1 MIKLAIIGTSGR
13 DDDDLSKLDYYHL
26 QWMANKVESYIKD
39 VLHTEPSNIILIS
52 GGSAWADHVAV
63 QLYLD
68 KEKKFAG
75 LELYLPSKFD
85 LKYNHYVNTHEG
97 RLLNKLHKQCQEKTD
112 IDVLLELGKVLHR
125 PGVKV
130 VIKRGFPSRNTL
142 IAKNCDYLL
151 AFSFGE
157 TNEFGPLKGGTLDT
171 WKKVLHC
178 NKSHYDLNFCKEKK
192 YITIV

>member
-1 MIKLAIIGTSGR
+1 MIKLAIIGIAGR
-13 DDDDLSKLDYYHL
+13 NDEHLSKLKSEHL
-26 QWMANKVESYIKD
+26 IWMADNVEFYIKE
-39 VLHTEPSNIILIS
+39 VLKTEPCNIILVS

-68 KEKKFAG
+68 KEKNFGG

-97 RLLNKLHKQCQEKTD
+97 RLLNKLHKQCQEKTG

-130 VIKRGFPSRNTL
+130 VIQRGFFPRNTL
-142 IAKNCDYLL
+142 IAKNCDHLL
-151 AFSFGE
+151 AFTFDKEKPTG
-157 TNEFGPLKGGTLDT
+157 GGTLDT
-171 WKKVLHC
+171 WNKVKHS
-178 NKSHYDLNFCKEKK
+178 NKSNFCLDLC
-192 YITIV
+192 